1 MKFKIR
7 ETAPPEEKEQVV
19 ELTLRYNGGC
29 VMVMANGVIVLW
41 LNDDGTLTRNT
52 TSGQDLKE
60 LGFSL
65 NDIDQ
70 VRFIGE

>member
-52 TSGQDLKE
+52 TNGQDLKE

-65 NDIDQ
+65 NDINQ